1 MRRVGRLLPF
11 LLLLL
16 LPLASACG
24 GVPDLP
30 TYEAEPTPP
39 LARCGLSCET
49 PPLRSLAAHVEGDA
63 LQLAARGLRE
73 PTLLRARA
81 GAPWDPEAIRFAP
94 AGPAGG
100 RPWRFLAT
108 PGGPGLLH
116 GGGPGDAGE
125 AASLRWQPAGDA
137 PPRALAGGPLRA
149 VDAALVDG
157 VPWVAWVDGAGRLK
171 VRALEGEGPGQAVD
185 PRFGAAEAVAVALA
199 THGRR
204 VFAARASDRGVELAE
219 LGPGAEAP
227 PPMRLSAAP
236 SRAVALAPLGRGLA
250 VAWTE
255 RLAVRWARVGP
266 TGEVEAG
273 LLDDGRRS
281 GEGAR
286 RVGAALRARAVGD
299 GVLFAYQDQSRGRL
313 VLARL
318 GASGPPVREEHATEG
333 WVRAMDVALLDGR
346 AIDLGLRRG
355 PDGGFEA
362 RLFVTRAGP

>member
-1 MRRVGRLLPF
+1 
-11 LLLLL
+11 
-16 LPLASACG
+16 
-24 GVPDLP
+24 
-30 TYEAEPTPP
+30 
-39 LARCGLSCET
+39 
-49 PPLRSLAAHVEGDA
+49 
-63 LQLAARGLRE
+63 
-73 PTLLRARA
+73 
-81 GAPWDPEAIRFAP
+81 
-94 AGPAGG
+94 
-100 RPWRFLAT
+100 
-108 PGGPGLLH
+108 
-116 GGGPGDAGE
+116 
-125 AASLRWQPAGDA
+125 
-137 PPRALAGGPLRA
+137 
-149 VDAALVDG
+149 
-157 VPWVAWVDGAGRLK
+157 
-171 VRALEGEGPGQAVD
+171 
-185 PRFGAAEAVAVALA
+185 
-199 THGRR
+199 
-204 VFAARASDRGVELAE
+204 
-219 LGPGAEAP
+219 
-227 PPMRLSAAP
+227 MRLSAAP

-318 GASGPPVREEHATEG
+318 GASCPPVREEHATEG